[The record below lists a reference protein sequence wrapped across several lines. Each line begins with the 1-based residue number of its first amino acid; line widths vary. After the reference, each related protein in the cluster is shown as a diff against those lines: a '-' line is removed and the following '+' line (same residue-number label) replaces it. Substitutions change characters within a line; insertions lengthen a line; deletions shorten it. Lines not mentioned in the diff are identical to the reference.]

1 MQVWAFQS
9 TVSGNLL
16 CKMSFTLGFCLIDKV
31 DLETTKKLTFMLRGV
46 HFSPELSVNVDS
58 KFDHSRSIKLNT
70 AIRVLKVSNIKD
82 VLTFIQNPSFSH
94 FIRFLIYNAARVQNT
109 HSPKA
114 EYQLKRPGENGLKEF
129 LVRWLL
135 LRNNSWLK
143 LNSTDYIFFKNYHD
157 GSAGFCNNQTVKM

>member
-16 CKMSFTLGFCLIDKV
+16 CKMSFTLGLCLIDKV

-82 VLTFIQNPSFSH
+82 VLTFIQNPSFSP
-94 FIRFLIYNAARVQNT
+94 FIRFLIYNAARVQNK

-114 EYQLKRPGENGLKEF
+114 EYQLKRPRENDLKEF

-143 LNSTDYIFFKNYHD
+143 LNSIDYIFFQKWSWWICRFLQQSD
-157 GSAGFCNNQTVKM
+157 S